1 MAEPLPFMT
10 ITALSKA
17 IASKALS
24 PVELTQTL
32 LDRVDQYDGV
42 TNAFIE
48 VTAELALKAARKA
61 ESEVMNGLSR
71 GPLHGIPVGL
81 KDIIDLAGYRTT
93 AHSHQL
99 IDNWVKED
107 AVVTAK
113 LKEAGAIILGK
124 LSTHEFAMGGPSFDL
139 PFPPARN
146 PWNREHFSGGSS
158 SGSGAAVAAG
168 FMPAALG
175 TDTGGSIR
183 LPAAFCGIVGL
194 KPTYGLVSRRGVLP
208 LSQSLDHIG
217 PMTWTV
223 EDNALLLDVL
233 AGHDPLDPASADRP
247 YVSASAGIH
256 GGVKGL
262 RVAYLPSLG
271 AEAGASDEVMK
282 GVAHVAET
290 LKSLGAIV
298 EEVTLPPLMDFASCG
313 NMILSSEAFAIHE
326 PNIRQRPEK
335 YGEIL
340 RDRLFLAGFV
350 HASDYVHAM
359 KMRGELVATVAKVM
373 RTYDVIICASAATPA
388 PKIKEMPKFGLYTK
402 PPLTFPFNVT
412 GMPSLSMCCGY
423 SASGLPLAVQIA
435 GHAFEEATVYRVAQ
449 AYEATTTWRSRRPD
463 LDAGLKALA
472 A

>member
-1 MAEPLPFMT
+1 MAEPLHFMT
-10 ITALSKA
+10 ITALAKA
-17 IASKALS
+17 ISTRKLS
-24 PVELTQTL
+24 SAELTRAL
-32 LDRVDQYDGV
+32 IDRIARYDGV

-48 VTAELALKAARKA
+48 VTGDLALRQAKTADDEIAR
-61 ESEVMNGLSR
+61 GISR

-81 KDIIDLAGYRTT
+81 KDIIDLKGFRTT

-99 IDNWVKED
+99 IDNFAKED
-107 AVVTAK
+107 AFVTAK
-113 LKEAGAIILGK
+113 LKAAGAVIIGK
-124 LSTHEFAMGGPSFDL
+124 LATHEFAMGGPSFDL

-168 FMPAALG
+168 LIPAALG

-233 AGHDPLDPASADRP
+233 AGHDGLDPGSANRP
-247 YVSASAGIH
+247 YAGATSTLAK
-256 GGVKGL
+256 GVKGL

-271 AEAGASDEVMK
+271 AEAGATDEVQK
-282 GVAHVAET
+282 GVAAVAET
-290 LKSLGAIV
+290 LKGLGAIV
-298 EEVTLPPLMDFASCG
+298 EEVTLPPLMDFAAAG
-313 NMILSSEAFAIHE
+313 NLILSSEAFAIHE
-326 PNIRQRPEK
+326 PNIRNRPEK
-335 YGEIL
+335 YGEFL
-340 RDRLFLAGFV
+340 RDRLLMAGFI
-350 HASDYVHAM
+350 HASDYVEAT
-359 KMRGELVATVAKVM
+359 KMRGELVARVAKVM
-373 RTYDVIICASAATPA
+373 RGYDVLVCASAATPA
-388 PKIKEMPKFGLYTK
+388 PLIKDVMKFGLYIK

-412 GMPSLSMCCGY
+412 GMPALSMCCGY
-423 SASGLPLAVQIA
+423 AASGLPLAVQIA
-435 GHAFEEATVYRVAQ
+435 GHAFEEATLYQVAQ
-449 AYEATTTWRSRRPD
+449 AYEAATTWRARRPD